1 MGKWKKGY
9 KPKEAVMAKKKVVP
23 QVNPVEILEKK
34 LARIKELREQ
44 INKMHAIYAE
54 HDALIEDVL
63 PLFITKTPDGFMV
76 RTSVQLGG
84 TTVQFSPAFYD
95 EKKAKLVAK
104 SWKSVACEPG
114 RIG

>member
-1 MGKWKKGY
+1 MS
-9 KPKEAVMAKKKVVP
+9 KKVKIVP
-23 QVNPVEILEKK
+23 VNPVAELEKK

-44 INKMHAIYAE
+44 INKMHAVYTE
-54 HDALIEDVL
+54 HDSLVEDVL
-63 PLFITKTPDGFMV
+63 PLFITKTPEGFLV

-104 SWKSVACEPG
+104 SWKSVAFEPG